1 MDSVEAEETS
11 CGLLEAYRTS
21 NVEGHTLTVTDPLGN
36 RGVVY
41 VLERVCQLTPLQV
54 ERFSAQVCK
63 GLLFFFP
70 FCLSFSFLFPPI
82 KFLLFFCLLFFS
94 FLLGFISFC
103 CCSFFFFPL
112 SFSTFS

>member
-1 MDSVEAEETS
+1 MDSVEVEETS

-21 NVEGHTLTVTDPLGN
+21 NVEGYTLTVTDPLGN

-41 VLERVCQLTPLQV
+41 VLERVFQLTPLQV

-70 FCLSFSFLFPPI
+70 FCLPFSFLFPPI

-94 FLLGFISFC
+94 FLLDFISFC
-103 CCSFFFFPL
+103 CWLFFFSLILFDF
-112 SFSTFS
+112 FS